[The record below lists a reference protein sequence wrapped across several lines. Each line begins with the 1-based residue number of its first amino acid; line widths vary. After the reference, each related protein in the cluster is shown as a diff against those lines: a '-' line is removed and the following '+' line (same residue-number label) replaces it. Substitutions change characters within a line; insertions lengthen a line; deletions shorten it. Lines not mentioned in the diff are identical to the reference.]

1 MGAHKKR
8 AWVLTG
14 IFALLAMV
22 FFAVNGSEES
32 ILDGDRAAAD
42 SDEIREDLTVSLG
55 DLLPEEARCDSDEF
69 LWHSLQ
75 EVREGD
81 PAYRQWSDAVSTP
94 FESSDPDEMRDELFG
109 EHCGNP
115 TELTMSIEALS
126 DMAIDGHNIGE
137 LNPWMGE
144 YIDAVNDPGMRE
156 AYLKL
161 KDGEGDIV
169 FVTEEYQQYAAMTNT
184 LLMAFEVRG
193 VEALQS
199 VKNWHLPVP
208 TVGELPRAVL
218 NDQQEGLPA
227 LVFEYTVKDGCPLV
241 AFGYNVG
248 DKRFEVFPGP
258 VCEEPPPTT
267 STTKPPTTTVP
278 TTSTTKPPTTST
290 TTPSTTTTVPSTT
303 TSTIPETFKDHT
315 ESPVSDDRNDPDEV
329 TRPNIP
335 VPPEVIRPPGSQP
348 TQPPPPSTIPDPPE
362 VLDPKPATPGP
373 APTTPAP
380 PDPVGNGDT
389 TGDGIPD

>member
-156 AYLKL
+156 AYLTL

-303 TSTIPETFKDHT
+303 TTLPVHPPASGPPPVASQPPHKPPSTTTTTTTPLGG
-315 ESPVSDDRNDPDEV
+315 PEV
-329 TRPNIP
+329 T
-335 VPPEVIRPPGSQP
+335 VPACGKQGQPSCDNTGVTPPTTVAP
-348 TQPPPPSTIPDPPE
+348 PAPPPPNQPPQDGE
-362 VLDPKPATPGP
+362 VEGP
-373 APTTPAP
+373 
-380 PDPVGNGDT
+380 
-389 TGDGIPD
+389 